1 MAGSQKIKS
10 KPDTPRKSA
19 RNAHKGTIVTAE
31 PIAQNPPWAP
41 CLGMAREERAHTL
54 THSFTGTHTHTLSHT
69 FTLTGT
75 LTLTHTHTH
84 THAVTHSYTHTHAL
98 KMHSHTCMHPQI
110 HSHLHI
116 QTHTHTPHQKGSQR
130 DPEPEPACQLWH
142 YGSQPEAEEDPLHPE
157 HTGPPRAPHPEHC
170 ASAPTW
176 SRRGCAKARPWMAL
190 AGLQALS
197 CPCQAGSCP
206 CLTLLSGS
214 TSRQPSG
221 VWPSLSLLA
230 ATSHSA
236 LGGCQL

>member
-1 MAGSQKIKS
+1 MLVR
-10 KPDTPRKSA
+10 TYPRGPSVKLGIFTVLRAPKA
-19 RNAHKGTIVTAE
+19 RVPEDKM
-31 PIAQNPPWAP
+31 WKAP
-41 CLGMAREERAHTL
+41 GLLGLALE
-54 THSFTGTHTHTLSHT
+54 THSITS
-69 FTLTGT
+69 
-75 LTLTHTHTH
+75 
-84 THAVTHSYTHTHAL
+84 
-98 KMHSHTCMHPQI
+98 I

>member
-1 MAGSQKIKS
+1 MG
-10 KPDTPRKSA
+10 PMLGDGPRG
-19 RNAHKGTIVTAE
+19 RGTH
-31 PIAQNPPWAP
+31 
-41 CLGMAREERAHTL
+41 AHTL
-54 THSFTGTHTHTLSHT
+54 IHGDTHPQSLPYSHTNRHPYIHTHTRARPHSKCI
-69 FTLTGT
+69 
-75 LTLTHTHTH
+75 LTLACILKSIHIYTYRHT
-84 THAVTHSYTHTHAL
+84 L
-98 KMHSHTCMHPQI
+98 I
-110 HSHLHI
+110 HHI
-116 QTHTHTPHQKGSQR
+116 RRGARGP
-130 DPEPEPACQLWH
+130 PEPACQLWR
-142 YGSQPEAEEDPLHPE
+142 YGSQPEAEEGPLRPE
-157 HTGPPRAPHPEHC
+157 HTGPPRAPQPEHC

-206 CLTLLSGS
+206 CLTPLSGS